1 MVKLSTLMGAKYRL
15 KQRRKRLTHRTGH
28 EGAHDAF
35 AREWLRR
42 ARARNGAV
50 PMKVR
55 DAVDAARASKGPAE
69 LDLRG
74 CGTDQV
80 VEDVC
85 AALMEHPAISKI
97 NLQKCK
103 ELTEAA
109 GKVLVELA
117 EAQIRSGVDDAPR
130 AAIGSFRAL

>member
-42 ARARNGAV
+42 ARSRNGAV

-80 VEDVC
+80 V
-85 AALMEHPAISKI
+85 
-97 NLQKCK
+97 
-103 ELTEAA
+103 
-109 GKVLVELA
+109 
-117 EAQIRSGVDDAPR
+117 
-130 AAIGSFRAL
+130 

>member
-35 AREWLRR
+35 AHEWLCR

-74 CGTDQV
+74 
-80 VEDVC
+80 
-85 AALMEHPAISKI
+85 AATVTQNPLRQLK
-97 NLQKCK
+97 L
-103 ELTEAA
+103 
-109 GKVLVELA
+109 
-117 EAQIRSGVDDAPR
+117 RSVGNFFLL
-130 AAIGSFRAL
+130 SFCSRDRFHHRLS

>member
-15 KQRRKRLTHRTGH
+15 KQRRKRLTHRAGN

-55 DAVDAARASKGPAE
+55 DAGDA
-69 LDLRG
+69 
-74 CGTDQV
+74 V
-80 VEDVC
+80 
-85 AALMEHPAISKI
+85 AATRVL
-97 NLQKCK
+97 
-103 ELTEAA
+103 EAWNRSDA
-109 GKVLVELA
+109 GF
-117 EAQIRSGVDDAPR
+117 SG
-130 AAIGSFRAL
+130 SS